1 MEKNYLDQS
10 IPVTSEI
17 VCSNTHQDLHV
28 RSSILTLP
36 KIGATPSR
44 KISIINNSSHD
55 VKIQPKAV
63 FLIQSVTPLE
73 RVEITENKLQ
83 QLKISIPTSQSEHI
97 STHSNEVNHVAPYTP
112 AHIPP
117 DADHEV
123 ENIFE

>member
-1 MEKNYLDQS
+1 M
-10 IPVTSEI
+10 
-17 VCSNTHQDLHV
+17 
-28 RSSILTLP
+28 
-36 KIGATPSR
+36 

-63 FLIQSVTPLE
+63 FLIQSVTPLQ